1 MVNCARFEFHLNN
14 ILSGLRKHG
23 KLLEEGASGFLQKKL
38 AMDGSEAIAENG
50 EVDWA
55 SMKKLFSTS
64 SSEDV
69 ASFGSKH
76 WASVYLANTPQE
88 AALMGLKF
96 PGVNEVTFLVCVDN
110 LLPYDIS
117 ALLLLS

>member
-1 MVNCARFEFHLNN
+1 
-14 ILSGLRKHG
+14 
-23 KLLEEGASGFLQKKL
+23 
-38 AMDGSEAIAENG
+38 
-50 EVDWA
+50 
-55 SMKKLFSTS
+55 MKKLFSTS